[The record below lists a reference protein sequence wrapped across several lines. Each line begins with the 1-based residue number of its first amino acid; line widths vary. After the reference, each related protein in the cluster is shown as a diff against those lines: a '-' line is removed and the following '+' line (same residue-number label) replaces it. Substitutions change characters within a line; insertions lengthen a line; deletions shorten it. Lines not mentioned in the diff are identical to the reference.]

1 MKVSQSIID
10 AVKNVME
17 SGWDKEKT
25 STGMKVYGSSYGDSK
40 KARKDQT
47 KSSVDTEK
55 GPSSAEIKKTEGAYK
70 PHQPSKEKSYNQF
83 GAHMAKEE
91 KEEGHEDAAE
101 DKAMC
106 KDVAKKEVKKH
117 EKKMHHKE
125 GYDFTSRL
133 VASHYEN
140 ELVEAQIQEV
150 LSKDAS
156 AGDWIHDF
164 IHSDNPKF
172 KGKSKAM
179 RKKMALAAYYAKQR
193 NEEVEIDEAKVTTTD
208 ENPNRITTDMLRG
221 RTEGGK
227 ANDFK
232 SFKLKL
238 KTDGEMKAPAKEE
251 PHKTSARKSIET
263 HKVSEETIEEE
274 TPKKGQD
281 VSDKSWLKSAGKK
294 PSPLHNVGKG
304 LKAFMT
310 GKKEPMESVEIDGET
325 LGEARDGDG
334 KWHSQYPQKDQ
345 FQGDELKKR
354 EFFKSMKSTDSMK
367 RDMKKGL
374 GFKALKMKEEVV
386 DEAKRPEQDVVPFA
400 PPYETRSKDVITDK
414 SGAKHTPM
422 SRARHLARMAALQ
435 QQKKAKK

>member
-1 MKVSQSIID
+1 MLFRS
-10 AVKNVME
+10 
-17 SGWDKEKT
+17 
-25 STGMKVYGSSYGDSK
+25 KVYGSSYGDSK

-172 KGKSKAM
+172 K
-179 RKKMALAAYYAKQR
+179 
-193 NEEVEIDEAKVTTTD
+193 EI
-208 ENPNRITTDMLRG
+208 G
-221 RTEGGK
+221 R
-227 ANDFK
+227 A
-232 SFKLKL
+232 
-238 KTDGEMKAPAKEE
+238 
-251 PHKTSARKSIET
+251 H
-263 HKVSEETIEEE
+263 V
-274 TPKKGQD
+274 
-281 VSDKSWLKSAGKK
+281 
-294 PSPLHNVGKG
+294 
-304 LKAFMT
+304 
-310 GKKEPMESVEIDGET
+310 
-325 LGEARDGDG
+325 
-334 KWHSQYPQKDQ
+334 
-345 FQGDELKKR
+345 
-354 EFFKSMKSTDSMK
+354 
-367 RDMKKGL
+367 
-374 GFKALKMKEEVV
+374 
-386 DEAKRPEQDVVPFA
+386 
-400 PPYETRSKDVITDK
+400 
-414 SGAKHTPM
+414 
-422 SRARHLARMAALQ
+422 
-435 QQKKAKK
+435 